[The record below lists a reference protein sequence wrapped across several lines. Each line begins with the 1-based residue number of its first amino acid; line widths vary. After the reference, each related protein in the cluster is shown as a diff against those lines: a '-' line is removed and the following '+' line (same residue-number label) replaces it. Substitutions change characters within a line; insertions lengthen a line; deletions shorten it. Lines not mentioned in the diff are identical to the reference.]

1 MSDVYRHVVT
11 EMEQRTTL
19 MEHELEDFDRGLAFD
34 LGTLMERRRALQM
47 MAGAGAVAFLAACG
61 SDSSTANTTTN
72 TTGSTAV
79 GVDTTT
85 AATTAVTAA
94 ATTAAATDTTAASA
108 AVCTTPVPD
117 ETAGPY
123 PGDGSNGPDILTE
136 PDVVRSDITTSIG
149 SFSGTAT
156 GVPASISLTMLDS
169 SNGCTP
175 LAGGAVYLWHADKDG
190 LYSMY
195 TAPDASYLRGVQ
207 EADANGT
214 VTFQSIWPG
223 CYDGRW
229 PHIHF
234 EVFPTLADALEASN
248 RIITSQIALPHAEC
262 ELVYVAE
269 GYESSTSNLSRVSLA
284 SDNVFSDG
292 WEQELATATGS
303 NESGWNIALT
313 ITV

>member
-1 MSDVYRHVVT
+1 
-11 EMEQRTTL
+11 

-47 MAGAGAVAFLAACG
+47 MAGAGTVAFLAACG
-61 SDSSTANTTTN
+61 SDSSIAKTTPDTTAN
-72 TTGSTAV
+72 TTGSTAA

-85 AATTAVTAA
+85 AATTAG
-94 ATTAAATDTTAASA
+94 ATDTTAAGTA
-108 AVCTTPVPD
+108 TCTTQVPE

-149 SFSGTAT
+149 SFSGTAE
-156 GVPASISLTMLDS
+156 GVPAAISLTVLDS
-169 SNGCTP
+169 SSGCAP
-175 LAGGAVYLWHADKDG
+175 LKGGAVYLWHADKDG
-190 LYSMY
+190 HYSMY

-207 EADANGT
+207 EADANGN

-234 EVFPTLADALEASN
+234 EVYPTLADALEASN
-248 RIITSQIALPHAEC
+248 RITTSQIALPQAEC
-262 ELVYVAE
+262 ELVYVAD
-269 GYESSTSNLSRVSLA
+269 GYDSSPGNLKKVSLA
-284 SDNVFSDG
+284 TDMVFSDG
-292 WEQELATATGS
+292 WDQELGTATGS
-303 NESGWNIALT
+303 NDAGWKIALT

>member
-1 MSDVYRHVVT
+1 
-11 EMEQRTTL
+11 

-34 LGTLMERRRALQM
+34 LGKLMERRRALQM

-61 SDSSTANTTTN
+61 ADSTTANTTAN
-72 TTGSTAV
+72 TTGSTTAN
-79 GVDTTT
+79 TTNTT
-85 AATTAVTAA
+85 AATTAATTATTTATTTAA
-94 ATTAAATDTTAASA
+94 GSDTTAAASA
-108 AVCTTPVPD
+108 PTCTTPVPE

-149 SFSGTAT
+149 SFTGTAE
-156 GVPASISLTMLDS
+156 GVPASITLTVLDS
-169 SNGCTP
+169 SNGCAP
-175 LAGGAVYLWHADKDG
+175 LKGGAVYVWHADKDG
-190 LYSMY
+190 HYSMY

-234 EVFPTLADALEASN
+234 EVYPTLADALEAQS
-248 RIITSQIALPHAEC
+248 RIVTSQIALPQAEC
-262 ELVYVAE
+262 EVVYAAD
-269 GYESSTSNLSRVSLA
+269 GYDSSPASLSRISLA

-292 WEQELATATGS
+292 WDQELATATGS
-303 NESGWNIALT
+303 NGAGWNIALT

>member
-1 MSDVYRHVVT
+1 
-11 EMEQRTTL
+11 

-61 SDSSTANTTTN
+61 SDSSIANTTAETTAN
-72 TTGSTAV
+72 TTGSTAA
-79 GVDTTT
+79 GVDT
-85 AATTAVTAA
+85 TAA
-94 ATTAAATDTTAASA
+94 ATTTVEATDTAAAGTAT
-108 AVCTTPVPD
+108 CTTQVPE

-149 SFSGTAT
+149 SFSGTAE
-156 GVPASISLTMLDS
+156 GVPASISLTVLDS
-169 SNGCTP
+169 SSGCAP
-175 LAGGAVYLWHADKDG
+175 LKGGAVYLWHADKDG
-190 LYSMY
+190 HYSMY

-207 EADANGT
+207 EADANGN

-234 EVFPTLADALEASN
+234 EVYPTLADALEASN
-248 RIITSQIALPHAEC
+248 RITTSQIALPQAEC
-262 ELVYVAE
+262 ELVYVAD
-269 GYESSTSNLSRVSLA
+269 GYDSSPGNLKKVSL
-284 SDNVFSDG
+284 STDNVFSDG
-292 WEQELATATGS
+292 WDQELATATGS
-303 NESGWNIALT
+303 NDAGWKIALT